1 MMNLHS
7 KKAFTLVELIVA
19 VALTAVIIIA
29 ACSVLYL
36 GANTFKS
43 GTTNAFNQ
51 QKATL
56 VETYLQRYAATAS
69 AVNVETDAKGEG
81 TVFAFQED
89 GTLKISKQT
98 VSNSKTTAE
107 SIESIDGIDRI
118 ELSIVN
124 DSLNY
129 TIVSDDSTYK
139 LVGGIVMNNYKSGT
153 VEKITRTNGKVLLLG
168 RT

>member
-1 MMNLHS
+1 MMNLRS

-56 VETYLQRYAATAS
+56 VETYLQKYAATAS
-69 AVNVETDAKGEG
+69 TVNAGDAAKGSG

-98 VSNSKTTAE
+98 VSDSKTTVE
-107 SIESIDGIDRI
+107 SIALIDGIDKI
-118 ELSIVN
+118 EFSVGN

-129 TIVSDDSTYK
+129 TIVSADDTYK
-139 LVGGIVMNNYKSGT
+139 LVGGIVMNNYESGT
-153 VEKITRTNGKVLLLG
+153 AEEINRTNGKTLLLG
-168 RT
+168 TT